1 MPSHDVSIGVHPLT
15 VAKPRRRTNL
25 TAIGLGI
32 LAAALTAQVA
42 TADYHGTGQMD
53 TRVAVQDFA
62 FAPAIVSITVGT
74 SVVWE
79 VRKDP
84 EQHTVTP
91 VEPGSFAASGQLS
104 AGDDYPVQ
112 FSDPGRY
119 DYVCSLHPFMTGT
132 VIVEAVAVATQTA
145 ATVTVAPSA
154 SLSAEALSTAVV
166 PSPIASPSLAEPI
179 DGGSDG
185 TTQVVILALIL
196 LIGVAG
202 AGGLLWRRS
211 TRHGGGS
218 GGPTD

>member
-42 TADYHGTGQMD
+42 TADYHGSGQMD

-132 VIVEAVAVATQTA
+132 VIVEAVAVATL
-145 ATVTVAPSA
+145 TVAPSA
-154 SLSAEALSTAVV
+154 SPSAGALSADVV
-166 PSPIASPSLAEPI
+166 PSPFPSPLVQPI
-179 DGGSDG
+179 SGGSDG

-202 AGGLLWRRS
+202 AGALIRRRS
-211 TRHGGGS
+211 TRHSGGG
-218 GGPTD
+218 GGPSD